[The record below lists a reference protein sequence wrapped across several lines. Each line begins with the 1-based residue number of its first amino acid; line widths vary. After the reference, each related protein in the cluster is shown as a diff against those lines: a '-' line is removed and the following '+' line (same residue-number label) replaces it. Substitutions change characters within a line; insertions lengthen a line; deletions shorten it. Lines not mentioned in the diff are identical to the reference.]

1 MDTTPQQF
9 DRRAVLSALTY
20 RFGVT
25 PPALDRCL
33 AAYGALPRWQQ
44 VQVVTLLCW
53 PDDSFEARAREWIAV
68 AASDK
73 NRGKQ

>member
-20 RFGVT
+20 RFGVG
-25 PPALDRCL
+25 PNVLHNCL
-33 AAYGALPRWQQ
+33 KAYGALPRWQQ

-53 PDDSFEARAREWIAV
+53 PDDSFEARAREWV
-68 AASDK
+68 ASAG
-73 NRGKQ
+73 RG